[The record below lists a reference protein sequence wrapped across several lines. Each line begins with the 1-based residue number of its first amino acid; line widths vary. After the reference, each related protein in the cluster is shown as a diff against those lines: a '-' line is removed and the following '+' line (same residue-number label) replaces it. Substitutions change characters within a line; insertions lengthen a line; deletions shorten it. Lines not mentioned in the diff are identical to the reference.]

1 MRRWLRLGGALEN
14 RQEKRKS
21 MKLSSITRFL
31 EQRRLYWNVI
41 NELSGHSD
49 RDLQDLGI
57 SRADIAQIAQQASR
71 G

>member
-1 MRRWLRLGGALEN
+1 MTF
-14 RQEKRKS
+14 
-21 MKLSSITRFL
+21 SSVTRFL

-41 NELSGHSD
+41 NELSHYSD

-57 SRADIAQIAQQASR
+57 SRSDISSIAREAAR